1 MGPGI
6 RRDGLCRHPRE
17 FLNLRLHPAKIVNSG
32 GKFEHLLKIM
42 NMRKLFFVAGLA
54 VVIASGACAKDIRTV
69 SVTTDPQMHCANCEK
84 KIKNFFRFEKGIKKI
99 ETSVTEQRVTITYD
113 ADKTSE
119 DKIIDS
125 FSKIDYHAEKKE
137 NASGQES
144 AK

>member
-1 MGPGI
+1 
-6 RRDGLCRHPRE
+6 
-17 FLNLRLHPAKIVNSG
+17 
-32 GKFEHLLKIM
+32 
-42 NMRKLFFVAGLA
+42 
-54 VVIASGACAKDIRTV
+54 
-69 SVTTDPQMHCANCEK
+69 
-84 KIKNFFRFEKGIKKI
+84 
-99 ETSVTEQRVTITYD
+99 VTEQRVTITYD

>member
-1 MGPGI
+1 
-6 RRDGLCRHPRE
+6 
-17 FLNLRLHPAKIVNSG
+17 
-32 GKFEHLLKIM
+32 M

-54 VVIASGACAKDIRTV
+54 ALIVSGAYAKDIRTV

-84 KIKNFFRFEKGIKKI
+84 KIKNYFRFEKGIKKI
-99 ETSVTEQRVTITYD
+99 ETSVPEQRVTITYD

-137 NASGQES
+137 NAAGQES
-144 AK
+144 AQ